1 MRILGD
7 SSTIAAVLSEEVAST
22 QMDVTKGLLRFHRAS
37 VGSVVRLVTPQLV
50 TNQLVA
56 KLLLTSL
63 HQLIPLGG
71 STSFVSGTG

>member
-1 MRILGD
+1 MRVLGD

-37 VGSVVRLVTPQLV
+37 VGSAVRLVTPQLV

-63 HQLIPLGG
+63 HQLFHLEDP
-71 STSFVSGTG
+71 

>member
-22 QMDVTKGLLRFHRAS
+22 QMDVTKGLLRFHRVS
-37 VGSVVRLVTPQLV
+37 VGSVVRLVTSQLV

-63 HQLIPLGG
+63 HHEFRKWNWLV
-71 STSFVSGTG
+71 TRNSG